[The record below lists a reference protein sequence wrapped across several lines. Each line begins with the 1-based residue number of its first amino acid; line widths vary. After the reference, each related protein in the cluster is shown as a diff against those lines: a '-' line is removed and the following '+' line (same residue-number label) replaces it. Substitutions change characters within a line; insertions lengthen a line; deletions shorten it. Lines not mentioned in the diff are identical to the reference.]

1 MPPTDF
7 RVELNLFKGPLDL
20 LLYLVRE
27 HELDVVEIP
36 IAQVTDQYLQFLDV
50 IQQIDV
56 NAAGDFLA
64 MASTLVEMKSRLVLP
79 RAEEVEDEVEDPR
92 QDLVRTL
99 LEYKEYR
106 DAASMLEERARDWQD
121 RFPRTA
127 DDLPPRRRDLAEEP
141 IHEVELWDLVSALG
155 RILKE
160 HANVKPPSIVYDET
174 PIEVYMARIHERLKR
189 DQKIAFGRLFQPGM
203 HKSSLVSI
211 FLAIMEL
218 VRHHGAKA
226 EQDQLFGEIWII
238 PGEATELDLNNIDN
252 YDRKPEEDASATAA
266 GEASVANEDT
276 TDENIAE
283 DNSEHA

>member
-1 MPPTDF
+1 MPPSDF
-7 RVELNLFKGPLDL
+7 RVELDLFRGPLDL

-36 IAQVTDQYLQFLDV
+36 IGRITDQYLEFLEV
-50 IQQIDV
+50 IRQIDV
-56 NAAGDFLA
+56 NAAGEFLA
-64 MASTLVEMKSRLVLP
+64 MASLLVEMKSRLVLP

-106 DAASMLEERARDWQD
+106 DAASVLEERARDWQE

-127 DDLPPRRRDLAEEP
+127 NDLPPRRRELADEP
-141 IHEVELWDLVSALG
+141 IHEIELWDLVSALG

-174 PIEVYMARIHERLKR
+174 PIEVYMSRIHAKLKGQGR
-189 DQKIAFGRLFQPGM
+189 IAFGHMFKPGM

-218 VRHHGAKA
+218 IRHHGAKA
-226 EQDQLFGEIWII
+226 EQDQLFSEIWIS
-238 PGEATELDLNNIDN
+238 PGEAEELDLNNIDN
-252 YDRKPEEDASATAA
+252 YDTKPEAESEQPGEDAKPAGDAPSEPSA
-266 GEASVANEDT
+266 E
-276 TDENIAE
+276 TDDA
-283 DNSEHA
+283 